1 MSIKNCQL
9 NLRGCKNR
17 LTQLIENAKQKHVEI
32 DANFQNYT
40 KIEALRAKITVL
52 KGTELKIG
60 RALID
65 LTQDLNR
72 YTEMLQKRMT
82 TNDAFIKFLEN
93 EDIIGA
99 KLDAEEFLDRIS
111 IELFE
116 KTSDKDGLLKNSRLP
131 DADQKEVGQEKT
143 VDSLCTLEKT
153 SDDTSPANKCE
164 KIYKT
169 LENKKSD
176 EILDTQNT
184 INKTLADKTIFS
196 GGRAICGSAHSQ
208 PKISSK
214 KKRRK
219 TNKLMLEK
227 TKQKTRNFRST
238 RRSSKNPK
246 KKTNKLIKKSVRKT
260 ALYSKLPLQP
270 KLASWRSNILEA
282 PHNKIQPTNSMKRTR
297 KWQKILMMYP
307 TKKKKK
313 LERNTTIKQKFIT
326 QTTFN

>member
-208 PKISSK
+208 PKISTK

-219 TNKLMLEK
+219 TEKNEQIDAQK

-246 KKTNKLIKKSVRKT
+246 KKTNKLIKKSVRKA
-260 ALYSKLPLQP
+260 ALYSELPAP
-270 KLASWRSNILEA
+270 WRSNLLESS
-282 PHNKIQPTNSMKRTR
+282 HNKIQPTNSMKRTR

-313 LERNTTIKQKFIT
+313 LERNTTIKQKFII